1 MNLFAYYSRS
11 FVLSGNDIY
20 TTDRFRHVNN
30 VCTVLSPRISIRG
43 LVNGL
48 NRGFYDGDLIRHISA
63 SWQNDRTDI
72 LLSSES
78 TSLVKVHLPD
88 CTLDNPTKRDI
99 CLEAARVI
107 QSLLECG
114 CLPLE
119 YSAINEDVPR
129 ATRLRRSERP
139 VYNPEP
145 TIDREVLE
153 DTFTCHTLVDRIKN
167 CDTICS
173 GKKKIK
179 IIVREDDNKMMVTN
193 VKFDNNTL
201 IIDVD
206 NVKMKEC
213 SYIKTGKGLYG
224 QMKASFIDFNT
235 ILNSDIHTWSTA
247 STLTYNSGT
256 SASVV
261 SNNAMGSF

>member
-11 FVLSGNDIY
+11 FVISGNDIY

-48 NRGFYDGDLIRHISA
+48 NRGFYDGDLIRHISP

-88 CTLDNPTKRDI
+88 YTLANSEKRNI

-114 CLPLE
+114 SLPLE
-119 YSAINEDVPR
+119 YSAVNEDVPR
-129 ATRLRRSERP
+129 APRLMRSEIP
-139 VYNPEP
+139 IYDPEP
-145 TIDREVLE
+145 IIDKEVLE

-173 GKKKIK
+173 GEKKIK
-179 IIVREDDNKMMVTN
+179 IIVREDNNKMMVTN

-201 IIDVD
+201 IINVD
-206 NVKMKEC
+206 DVKMKEC
-213 SYIKTGKGLYG
+213 SYIKTGKDLHE
-224 QMKASFIDFNT
+224 QMKILFPDFNT
-235 ILNSDIHTWSTA
+235 ILNSDIRT
-247 STLTYNSGT
+247 
-256 SASVV
+256 
-261 SNNAMGSF
+261 

>member
-11 FVLSGNDIY
+11 FVISGNDIY
-20 TTDRFRHVNN
+20 TTDRFRHAHN
-30 VCTVLSPRISIRG
+30 VCTILSQRISIRR

-48 NRGFYDGDLIRHISA
+48 NRGFYEGDLIRNISA
-63 SWQNDRTDI
+63 LWQNDRTDI

-78 TSLVKVHLPD
+78 IPLVKVHLPD
-88 CTLDNPTKRDI
+88 FTSDNSTKRDV

-114 CLPLE
+114 RLPLE
-119 YSAINEDVPR
+119 YSEINEDVPR
-129 ATRLRRSERP
+129 APRLRRSERP

-145 TIDREVLE
+145 IIDKEVLE

-173 GKKKIK
+173 GEKKIK
-179 IIVREDDNKMMVTN
+179 IIVREDDNKMMVTS

-206 NVKMKEC
+206 DVKMKEF
-213 SYIKTGKGLYG
+213 SYIKTGKGLYE
-224 QMKASFIDFNT
+224 QMMSSYTGLTT
-235 ILNSDIHTWSTA
+235 I
-247 STLTYNSGT
+247 
-256 SASVV
+256 
-261 SNNAMGSF
+261 F